1 MLSRKVLLFSALTL
15 LIMLIMACTL
25 FPVASAPSQSSAG
38 ALSITQTA
46 LALQQTQVALELTR
60 RAPSLVAP
68 TSPLPQP
75 TAAALPT
82 AAPAT
87 PTSQPLPSATLL
99 APTATPAAPGSGLPG
114 TASGNLY
121 CRTGPAP
128 YYPAIDTMK
137 AGDKVTVIG
146 RQPEGDNYWLVTTPH
161 GKTCWVWGRWL
172 NITGDTASLTIA
184 TAPPPPPAAAS
195 IRLLRQDTC
204 GNHFLVFSILNQGPE
219 SIESYLV
226 RIKDLQTGFQY
237 DNSTMPAFEDAFY
250 RCGSTLPT
258 LKPGK
263 DTEAWIPI
271 GNADT
276 RGHTVQVSL
285 KTCTE
290 DGLSGE
296 CIERT
301 PFNVTVP

>member
-1 MLSRKVLLFSALTL
+1 MLSRKVFLLPALAL
-15 LIMLIMACTL
+15 LIVLIMACTL

-68 TSPLPQP
+68 TSPPQP

-82 AAPAT
+82 TAPAT
-87 PTSQPLPSATLL
+87 PTAQPLPSATLP
-99 APTATPAAPGSGLPG
+99 APTATPAASGSGLPG
-114 TASGNLY
+114 TASGNLN

-146 RQPEGDNYWLVTTPH
+146 RQPQGNNYWLVTTPR
-161 GKTCWVWGRWL
+161 GNTCWVWGRWL
-172 NITGDTASLTIA
+172 NITGDTSTLAIA
-184 TAPPPPPAAAS
+184 TPPPPPPAAAS

-204 GNHFLVFSILNQGPE
+204 GSHFLVFAILNQGPQP
-219 SIESYLV
+219 IESYLI
-226 RIKDLQTGFQY
+226 RIKDLKTGLLF
-237 DNSTMPAFEDAFY
+237 DNTAIPSFEDGFY
-250 RCGSTLPT
+250 RCGDTLPT
-258 LKPGK
+258 LKPRQE
-263 DTEAWIPI
+263 TEAWVPI
-271 GNADT
+271 GNNDT
-276 RGHTVQVSL
+276 HGHTVQVTL

-290 DGLSGE
+290 DGFGGQ